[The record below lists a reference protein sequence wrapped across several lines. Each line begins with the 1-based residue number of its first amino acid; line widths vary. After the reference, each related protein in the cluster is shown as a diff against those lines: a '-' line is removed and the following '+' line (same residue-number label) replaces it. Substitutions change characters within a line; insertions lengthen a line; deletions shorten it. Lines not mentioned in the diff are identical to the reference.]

1 MGSKYTRGCCGWLI
15 VALIAALVA
24 TAAMFAIMKRKP
36 GGKGHH
42 KKPLPVPGPPGA
54 IDSKYG
60 DALGVALQFFQ
71 VQKSGKLENNQIPWR
86 GDSALTD
93 GKEAGLDL
101 SKGMFDALKWI
112 TDFLIAA
119 HPSDNVLYI
128 QVGDPD
134 LDHNCWERP
143 ETMTEKRPL
152 TQINKKSPGSDV
164 AAEAAAA
171 MAAASMVFKSSDTTY
186 SDVLLQ
192 HAQKLFTFADT
203 YRGLSSETYPKLQDF
218 YNSTGYVDELLWAAS
233 WLYHSTGD
241 QTYLSYVTVQNG
253 KTYAEWGRPTWFS
266 WDDKNPGTQVL
277 LSRLN
282 FFGSKQISNAENEG
296 LKSYRD
302 TAEAVICGLI
312 PDSPQATASRT
323 GGGLIW
329 ISGWNSLQHAT
340 NSAFL
345 ALVYSDYML
354 STRTAEVQCSGK
366 YYSPTD
372 IRNFAASQANYILG
386 DNPMKLSYL
395 VGYGSNYPQQ
405 VHHRGASIPADA
417 KTGCKGFQYLHSPNP
432 NPNVAMG
439 ALVGGPFQNDT
450 FVDSRDNAVQTESST
465 YNSGTLVGL
474 LSGLVTTSSVAQSFT

>member
-71 VQKSGKLENNQIPWR
+71 VQKAGELENNQIPWR

-101 SKGMFDALKWI
+101 SKGMYDAGDHMKFTFPMAFTATVLAWSVLEYGDQMSAAKQLDPALDALKWI

-192 HAQKLFTFADT
+192 HAQKLLLLLILIEAFQVKVIQ
-203 YRGLSSETYPKLQDF
+203 SSKTSIIPLVMLMNF
-218 YNSTGYVDELLWAAS
+218 YG
-233 WLYHSTGD
+233 
-241 QTYLSYVTVQNG
+241 
-253 KTYAEWGRPTWFS
+253 
-266 WDDKNPGTQVL
+266 
-277 LSRLN
+277 
-282 FFGSKQISNAENEG
+282 
-296 LKSYRD
+296 
-302 TAEAVICGLI
+302 
-312 PDSPQATASRT
+312 
-323 GGGLIW
+323 
-329 ISGWNSLQHAT
+329 
-340 NSAFL
+340 
-345 ALVYSDYML
+345 
-354 STRTAEVQCSGK
+354 
-366 YYSPTD
+366 
-372 IRNFAASQANYILG
+372 
-386 DNPMKLSYL
+386 
-395 VGYGSNYPQQ
+395 QQ
-405 VHHRGASIPADA
+405 VGSIMPQE
-417 KTGCKGFQYLHSPNP
+417 T
-432 NPNVAMG
+432 
-439 ALVGGPFQNDT
+439 
-450 FVDSRDNAVQTESST
+450 RRI
-465 YNSGTLVGL
+465 
-474 LSGLVTTSSVAQSFT
+474 SVM